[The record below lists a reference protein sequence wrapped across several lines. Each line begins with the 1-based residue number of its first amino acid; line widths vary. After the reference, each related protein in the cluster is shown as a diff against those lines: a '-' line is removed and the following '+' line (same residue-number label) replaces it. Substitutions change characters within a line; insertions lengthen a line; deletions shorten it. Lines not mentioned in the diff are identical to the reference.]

1 MEEEQQS
8 YSIDP
13 SQALAAL
20 ATGSLV
26 AGMDPLRNFLAK
38 GRGFNR
44 DNPNPTTAQDA
55 EEALSQALVQRLNEI
70 KPGHTRAD
78 FRVVDPHIG
87 RRHGVPAQSSNAS
100 NSRLDP
106 KTINPKSTLA
116 GVKNLIS
123 INPYTGRET
132 LAHELGHSVMQASPL
147 RDLNYKIKQ
156 KMRGGGTLMEAA
168 KVAAP
173 IIGSALIP
181 GSDDL
186 ATAMALSYA
195 MHAPLLIDEAG
206 ASLEGLGLLKKAGMP
221 ANPAQ
226 KKRLAGAFLSYMVR
240 PTLLGL
246 AGSHVG
252 NIVDNS

>member
-1 MEEEQQS
+1 MSETE

-13 SQALAAL
+13 AQALAAL
-20 ATGSLV
+20 GTGSLV
-26 AGMDPLRNFLAK
+26 VGMDPLRKFLME
-38 GRGFNR
+38 GRSYR
-44 DNPNPTTAQDA
+44 KDNPNPNTAMDA
-55 EEALSQALVQRLNEI
+55 EEALSQAAVRRLNEI

-78 FRVVDPHIG
+78 FRIVDPG
-87 RRHGVPAQSSNAS
+87 LAKRYGVPAQSVNAS
-100 NSRLDP
+100 NTKLDQKKIKAGSRL
-106 KTINPKSTLA
+106 S

-132 LAHELGHSVMQASPL
+132 LAHELGHSVMQASRL
-147 RDLNYKIKQ
+147 GDLNHTLKQ
-156 KMRGGGTLMEAA
+156 RMRSGGTLMEAA

-173 IIGSALIP
+173 ILGTALMP

-206 ASLEGLGLLKKAGMP
+206 ASLEGLGLLKRADMP
-221 ANPAQ
+221 ANQAQ
-226 KKRLAGAFLSYMVR
+226 KKRLAGAFLSYMVK

-246 AGSHVG
+246 AGAQVG
-252 NIVDNS
+252 NLVDKP